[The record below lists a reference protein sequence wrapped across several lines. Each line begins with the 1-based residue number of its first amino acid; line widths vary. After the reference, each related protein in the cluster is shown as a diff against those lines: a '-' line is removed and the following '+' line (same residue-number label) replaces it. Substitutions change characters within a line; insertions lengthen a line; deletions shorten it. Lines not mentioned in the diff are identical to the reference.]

1 MCKEM
6 MNIESVE
13 PMTCP
18 SNLECPGSDFLLGE
32 SRAGQM
38 GALHMKLSQAHLD
51 MLTHPPTSGLH
62 HCHANQPSG
71 NNLLWGERH
80 SFTDT

>member
-1 MCKEM
+1 MKS
-6 MNIESVE
+6 IESME

-38 GALHMKLSQAHLD
+38 GALHMKLSHPHLD
-51 MLTHPPTSGLH
+51 MLTRPPTLVSTTVMLTNH
-62 HCHANQPSG
+62 LETIA
-71 NNLLWGERH
+71 LYWGERH
-80 SFTDT
+80 SLTDT